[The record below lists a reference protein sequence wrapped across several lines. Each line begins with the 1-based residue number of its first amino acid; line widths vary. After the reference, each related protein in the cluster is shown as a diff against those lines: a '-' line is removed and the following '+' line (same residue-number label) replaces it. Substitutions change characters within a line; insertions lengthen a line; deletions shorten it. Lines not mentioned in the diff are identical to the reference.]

1 MIEMNKE
8 EVLAMSRR
16 KGIDEREQMIEEDSF
31 GFGLIAVLALVII
44 FGGWKLT
51 YGEKSFDLISIFS
64 GYLAA
69 SSFYKYKKLKAKKSL
84 VAGIL
89 ATSAVIASA
98 VAFFIGV

>member
-1 MIEMNKE
+1 MNKE